1 MGIRLRS
8 GLLALVMK
16 KVMRL
21 RGGRGANS
29 GEVMNILSTDGD
41 ALVDASRLIGAAV
54 MPMFIFFLSIIIGL
68 V

>member
-54 MPMFIFFLSIIIGL
+54 MPMFIFLLSIIIGL